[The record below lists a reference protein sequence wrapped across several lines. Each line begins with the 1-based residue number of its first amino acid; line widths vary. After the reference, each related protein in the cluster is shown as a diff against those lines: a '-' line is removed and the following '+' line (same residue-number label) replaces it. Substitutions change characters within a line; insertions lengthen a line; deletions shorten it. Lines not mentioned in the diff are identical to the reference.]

1 MQKMQMIQINERKT
15 NSRRNVAYVVF
26 SPEMSLEMSVDTDA
40 DLVEALEGKYD
51 ALRDKLL
58 AEALIKQVRLTGLPL
73 STATLLVSQILLYE
87 GCPKIQWTSGF
98 SQLFNVTDK

>member
-58 AEALIKQVRLTGLPL
+58 AEALIKQVRLTGLLP
-73 STATLLVSQILLYE
+73 STAALLVSQILLY
-87 GCPKIQWTSGF
+87 T
-98 SQLFNVTDK
+98 VY

>member
-58 AEALIKQVRLTGLPL
+58 AEALIKQVRLTGLPPSCTTCITDFIVYPISRFCL
-73 STATLLVSQILLYE
+73 FIYLVVLQI
-87 GCPKIQWTSGF
+87 
-98 SQLFNVTDK
+98 